1 MLASLWKKTF
11 VFFRYYS
18 PVLLAGVL
26 YGVGNNFAEFFWPTA
41 ILSIFLLL
49 VFITTLKSNESA
61 FLAGVLFE
69 FVFLVVSFSWV
80 LQSFPLEWMGVTSHA
95 FAGLFIFFIWM
106 IVPLYMS
113 LPFGLLTLFT
123 RTVLTSKAH
132 FFIKALSIPSFWVV
146 AEIARAGMY
155 TIFFLGDQSL
165 LYPHTTYHSL
175 AYTLVWS
182 DFFSTLLPW
191 GGMYIISFV
200 SVFLIVLISIQKNNK
215 KLFILFLCMLAAFQF
230 LVSYK
235 KIEYVDTAKVSF
247 FTTQFESVSLKM
259 IHKVNRYEDSKEIFN
274 TEIVQHP
281 EIRTSDMIIF
291 PENTYFVAQSPHV
304 QDSNLLGFENS
315 LFLDSARYQGEY
327 LLTYLKENKKE
338 YYKKQML
345 LPQGEYSSYW
355 VKYFATMFNQ
365 KKWIESFEIERA
377 TIPGLVSSVYSTT
390 FFDPTKN
397 GGITIGGILCYEIIS
412 PVFFRKQTE
421 AGATILVVL
430 ASHAIFPN
438 SKSLLNQT
446 ISIAKVR
453 AVENNRFIVQ
463 STNKNSSFVISN
475 KGEVVFVTDPNKV
488 SLHTVNVPLIESK
501 TLYTKYGDFMATFS
515 FAFSILTLGYFLLK
529 RKHLL

>member
-1 MLASLWKKTF
+1 MLSSFWKN
-11 VFFRYYS
+11 VVIFFKCYY
-18 PVLLAGVL
+18 PAILAGAF
-26 YGVGNNFAEFFWPTA
+26 YGVGNNFAEFFWPAA

-49 VFITTLKSNESA
+49 VFIVTLKSNESA
-61 FLAGVLFE
+61 FLAGILFE
-69 FVFLVVSFSWV
+69 FVFLAVSFSWV
-80 LQSFPLEWMGVTSHA
+80 LKSFPLEWMGITNHI

-113 LPFGLLTLFT
+113 LPFGLFALFT
-123 RTVLTSKAH
+123 RRVLTSKIH
-132 FFIKALSIPSFWVV
+132 FFIKVFSIASFWVI
-146 AEIARAGMY
+146 AEIVRAGMY

-182 DFFSTLLPW
+182 DFFSILLPW
-191 GGMYIISFV
+191 GGMYAISFV
-200 SVFLIVLISIQKNNK
+200 SIFLIVFVSLRKNNK
-215 KLFILFLCMLAAFQF
+215 KAAVVFLLILATFQF
-230 LVSYK
+230 LASYK
-235 KIEYVDTAKVSF
+235 KTEYIDTAKVSL

-274 TEIVQHP
+274 KEITQNL
-281 EIRTSDMIIF
+281 EIQTSDMIMF
-291 PENTYFVAQSPHV
+291 PENTYFIAQSPYV
-304 QDSNLLGFENS
+304 RDPNLVGFEKS

-327 LLTYLKENKKE
+327 LLTYMKNNTKE

-355 VKYFATMFNQ
+355 VKYFAMIFNQ
-365 KKWIESFEIERA
+365 KKWIASFEAERY
-377 TIPGLVSSVYSTT
+377 TIPGSASSIYEAGYFDTT
-390 FFDPTKN
+390 KS
-397 GGITIGGILCYEIIS
+397 GLIKIGGILCYEIIS

-421 AGATILVVL
+421 AGANILAVL

-453 AVENNRFIVQ
+453 AIENNRFVVQ
-463 STNKNSSFVISN
+463 STNKNSSFIVSNEGEIVFIS
-475 KGEVVFVTDPNKV
+475 DPNKV
-488 SLHTVNVPLIESK
+488 SSYTADVPLIENK
-501 TLYTKYGDFMATFS
+501 TFYTKHGDLIVIFS
-515 FAFSILTLGYFLLK
+515 FIFPMLVFGYLFLR